1 MAFLRAV
8 HQLIDEAPKIL
19 DDPVVV
25 RLFDASA
32 LDRIRQAPDQFR
44 TPRLNAL
51 RSHVVIRSRFAEDR
65 LAEAVRR
72 GIQQFIC
79 LGAGF
84 DTFAYRQPAWAQ
96 AIRIFEV
103 DHPASQK
110 AKREPSEKAGIAVP
124 SNVEFVPIDFEVT
137 PLREG
142 LKAATFDPARPAF
155 ISWLGVMVYLSEEA
169 IDGVLRLVIS
179 MPRSSEIVF
188 TFSQPAPADKSDPG
202 QPSLAER
209 AAVKGEP
216 WRTRIAPDDLV
227 RYLKIMGFSEVKLL
241 TPAKIDEDYIG
252 ARRDGLRARSGSQHG
267 QRHGLTGPG
276 LKLLRIGRIRR
287 ILILP
292 MRFMR
297 SEILLAHR

>member
-1 MAFLRAV
+1 MIEDHPSGTALGVAFLRAV

-19 DDPVVV
+19 DDPVVI

-32 LDRIRQAPDQFR
+32 FDRVRRAPDQFR
-44 TPRLNAL
+44 TPQLNAL

-65 LAEAVRR
+65 LAEAVRL
-72 GIQQFIC
+72 GTKQFIS

-96 AIRIFEV
+96 GMRIFEV

-110 AKREPSEKAGIAVP
+110 AKRQRLEKAGIVIP

-142 LKAATFDPARPAF
+142 LEAATFDPARPTF
-155 ISWLGVMVYLSEEA
+155 LSWLGVMVYLSKEA
-169 IDGVLRLVIS
+169 VDKVFRLVAS
-179 MPRSSEIVF
+179 LPRSSEIVF
-188 TFSQPAPADKSDPG
+188 TFSEPASADKSDPER
-202 QPSLAER
+202 PSLAER

-227 RYLKIMGFSEVKLL
+227 RYLKSMGFSTVKLL
-241 TPAKIDEDYIG
+241 TPAEIDEGYIG
-252 ARRDGLRARSGSQHG
+252 ARRDGLLAP
-267 QRHGLTGPG
+267 QRTN
-276 LKLLRIGRIRR
+276 
-287 ILILP
+287 
-292 MRFMR
+292 M
-297 SEILLAHR
+297 ADATV

>member
-1 MAFLRAV
+1 MIEDHPSGTALGVAFLRAV
-8 HQLIDEAPKIL
+8 HQLIDEAPRIL

-25 RLFDASA
+25 RLFDTSA

-44 TPRLNAL
+44 TPQLNAL

-84 DTFAYRQPAWAQ
+84 DTFAYRKPDWAQ
-96 AIRIFEV
+96 ALRIFEV
-103 DHPASQK
+103 DHPASQR
-110 AKREPSEKAGIAVP
+110 AKRQRLEKAGIVIP

-142 LKAATFDPARPAF
+142 LKAATFDSARPTF

-169 IDGVLRLVIS
+169 IDGVLRLVVS
-179 MPRSSEIVF
+179 LPRSSEIVF
-188 TFSQPAPADKSDPG
+188 TFSQPAPADKSAPG
-202 QPSLAER
+202 RPSLAER

-216 WRTRIAPDDLV
+216 WRTRITPDDLV
-227 RYLKIMGFSEVKLL
+227 RYLKAMGFSAVKLL
-241 TPAKIDEDYIG
+241 TPAEIDEGYIG
-252 ARRDGLRARSGSQHG
+252 DRQDGLQAP
-267 QRHGLTGPG
+267 QRTS
-276 LKLLRIGRIRR
+276 
-287 ILILP
+287 
-292 MRFMR
+292 MASAMV
-297 SEILLAHR
+297 